1 MRQRARLIYN
11 PTAGREKI
19 ERQIPLILNRLE
31 KAGYESSCIA
41 TEKNWSAAREAE
53 QAAKHQFD
61 VVIAAGG
68 DGTIHEVIN
77 GLAQV
82 ENPPK
87 LGILPAGTTNDFAR
101 AMKIPRDLSQACD
114 VIAKG
119 KTVRID
125 IGKIQDRFFINVA
138 AAGLL
143 SEVVYEAPSRLKS
156 VMGPFAYYAKVLE
169 KLGALHQSF
178 SVTIQTEEK
187 EWTEELLLLII
198 ANSVS
203 VGGFQKFA
211 PLAKLSDGLFDVLLI
226 HKGNIP
232 DLVQIAALAFRG
244 EHIHDSRVTYFQTS
258 HLTVKPSQPVSL
270 NLDGEWGGECVG
282 RFEIISN
289 FLEIFCP

>member
-1 MRQRARLIYN
+1 MRKRVRLIYN

-19 ERQIPLILNRLE
+19 EKHIPMLLNRLE

-41 TEKNWSAAREAE
+41 TEKRWSAAEEATR
-53 QAAKHQFD
+53 AAKNQFE

-82 ENPPK
+82 ANPPK
-87 LGILPAGTTNDFAR
+87 LGIIPAGTTNDFAR
-101 AMKIPRDLSQACD
+101 AMKIPRDFSQACEI
-114 VIAKG
+114 IAQG
-119 KTVRID
+119 KTVSVD
-125 IGKIQDRFFINVA
+125 IGKVQDRYFINVA
-138 AAGLL
+138 AAGLFA
-143 SEVVYEAPSRLKS
+143 EVAYEAPSRLKS
-156 VMGPFAYYAKVLE
+156 VMGPFAYYAKALE
-169 KLGALHQSF
+169 KLSSLHQSF
-178 SVTIQTEEK
+178 SLTIKTEDK

-203 VGGFQKFA
+203 VAGFQKFA
-211 PLAKLSDGLFDVLLI
+211 PLAQLSDGLFDVLLI

-244 EHIHDSRVTYFQTS
+244 EHIHDSRVTYFQAKS
-258 HLTVKPSQPVSL
+258 LEIQPSQPLSL
-270 NLDGEWGGECVG
+270 NLDGEWGGECAG
-282 RFEIISN
+282 RFEIVPN